1 MGTWGF
7 RFRRTT
13 LILWFCLA
21 ILIGLSAGYFRL
33 ALEPVWLVLGVM
45 LAFPARLR
53 LPGLILVGF
62 MIGLWRGAAV
72 AQQLTGYEPWIDTKV
87 TFQVKANEDAVYGKN
102 GQLAFVAVDITN
114 VETGERLPGQVS
126 VSGFGMNG
134 IYQDDELIVSGKL
147 REGIGSYQGFISFAE
162 IELVQHHPSS
172 IADLRRKFGAGMLS
186 SLPEPLASFAMGLL
200 VGQRATL
207 PEDVKDSLQKVSLT
221 HIIAVSGANLTIM
234 LNASRRLLGKR
245 SKRLSTLLTVALML
259 TFVAMTGGSASI
271 VRAAFVSSFSIAA
284 AYYGRRM
291 RPLLIICLVAAVTAL
306 INPIYIWSDAS
317 WYLSFLAFFG
327 VLMVSPLFHNRMPR
341 VFQTNIILVIAIESL
356 CAEIMSVPYILY
368 TFGQMSLVGLL
379 ANVLVTSMIPYAMLF
394 SLFAGLAGMF
404 LFPLAGWVSWPAT
417 LLLTYMLDTA
427 QLLAGL
433 PHIFINNLWLT
444 LPGVT
449 AVYATIALMVGLLTF
464 KDNRKSVTIT
474 DNEAINPYTNLGRMS

>member
-1 MGTWGF
+1 M
-7 RFRRTT
+7 
-13 LILWFCLA
+13 LLA
-21 ILIGLSAGYFRL
+21 PVKFRL
-33 ALEPVWLVLGVM
+33 A
-45 LAFPARLR
+45 
-53 LPGLILVGF
+53 GLILFGF
-62 MIGLWRGAAV
+62 MLGSWRGAAV
-72 AQQLTGYEPWIDTKV
+72 AQRLTGYEPLIDTNV
-87 TFQVKANEDAVYGKN
+87 TLQVKANEDAVYGKN
-102 GQLAFVAVDITN
+102 GQLTFVAVDITN
-114 VETGERLPGQVS
+114 VKTGEHLPGQVG
-126 VSGFGMNG
+126 VSGFGLNG
-134 IYQDDELIVSGKL
+134 IYQDDELMVSGKL

-162 IELVQHHPSS
+162 IELVQQHPSLL
-172 IADLRRKFGAGMLS
+172 ADLRRKFGAGMLS
-186 SLPEPLASFAMGLL
+186 SLSEPLASFAMGLL

-207 PEDVKDSLQKVSLT
+207 PEDVKDNLQKVSLT

-245 SKRLSTLLTVALML
+245 SKRLSTLLTATLML

-291 RPLLIICLVAAVTAL
+291 RPLLIIVLVAAATAL

-327 VLMVSPLFHNRMPR
+327 VLMVSPLFHNRLPR
-341 VFQTNIILVIAIESL
+341 TFQTNIILAIALESL

-379 ANVLVTSMIPYAMLF
+379 ANVLVTSMVPYAMLF
-394 SLFAGLAGMF
+394 GLFAGLAGMF
-404 LFPLAGWVSWPAT
+404 LFPIAGLVSWPAA

-433 PHIFINNLWLT
+433 PHIFIGNLWLT
-444 LPGVT
+444 LPGVV
-449 AVYATIALMVGLLTF
+449 AVYATIAIMVGLLAF
-464 KDNRKSVTIT
+464 KDSRKSVTIT
-474 DNEAINPYTNLGRMS
+474 DNEAINPHTNLGRMS